1 VHDPGP
7 LRIAAGDAAVE
18 EALDERAGGVP
29 GTRVD
34 DQPGRLVDDEQVL
47 VLVGDPQVE
56 RLLLQL
62 GRGEDSGV
70 ELDLFATGQPV
81 ALRAR
86 FPVDGDGAGGQ
97 ETLCRGP

>member
-7 LRIAAGDAAVE
+7 LRVAAGEASVE
-18 EALDERAGGVP
+18 QALDERAGSVP

-34 DQPGRLVDDEQVL
+34 DEPGRLVDDEQVL

-70 ELDLFATGQPV
+70 QRDLLAADQLM

-86 FPVDGDGAGGQ
+86 LPVDGDGAGGQ